1 MQVGSFN
8 VVYMRHLK
16 AKIISYLKL
25 HPDANFNALL
35 RDTVKSY
42 NESYSKVLKGSPS
55 SLNSN
60 FFDLVLRERLYG
72 HHPRLLPFED
82 WYKNQ
87 LKFQKKSLK
96 HRKGLPRNNND
107 FFVNDLGIQKLGS
120 CKFIEYDK
128 FLKKSS

>member
-1 MQVGSFN
+1 MTNAALMQLMWSNGT
-8 VVYMRHLK
+8 RQHLY
-16 AKIISYLKL
+16 IL
-25 HPDANFNALL
+25 HQSTSNF
-35 RDTVKSY
+35 SI
-42 NESYSKVLKGSPS
+42 
-55 SLNSN
+55 LNSN
-60 FFDLVLRERLYG
+60 FFDPVLRERLYG
-72 HHPRLLPFED
+72 NHPRLLPFEH